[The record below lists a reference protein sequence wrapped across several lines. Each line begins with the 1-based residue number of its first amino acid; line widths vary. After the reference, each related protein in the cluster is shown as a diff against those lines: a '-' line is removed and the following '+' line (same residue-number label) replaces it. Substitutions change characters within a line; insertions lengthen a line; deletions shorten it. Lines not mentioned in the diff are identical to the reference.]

1 MAGGAGIELD
11 PGILCSEV
19 RTCGEMTFVAGDLSV
34 HPGEGIFRFRMV
46 EMLYLFPVV
55 EIVAAL
61 AIRSKFAFVG
71 IRVAA
76 YTVLRKT
83 QKRGGEILALNQRS
97 FGRTYVRG
105 SMAFLASNAGVFIY
119 QQIPRQLVVELL
131 E

>member
-46 EMLYLFPVV
+46 EMLYLFPIV

-61 AIRSKFAFVG
+61 AIRSEFAFVG

-76 YTVLRKT
+76 YAVESALVRPHLCAREYGISRKQCRRVYLPADT
-83 QKRGGEILALNQRS
+83 PSAC
-97 FGRTYVRG
+97 GRI
-105 SMAFLASNAGVFIY
+105 A
-119 QQIPRQLVVELL
+119 
-131 E
+131 

>member
-1 MAGGAGIELD
+1 
-11 PGILCSEV
+11 
-19 RTCGEMTFVAGDLSV
+19 MTFVAGDLSV

-46 EMLYLFPVV
+46 EMLHLFPVV

-61 AIRSKFAFVG
+61 AIRSEFAFVG

-76 YTVLRKT
+76 YAVLRKT

-97 FGRTYVRG
+97 FRRTDVRG
-105 SMAFLASNAGVFIY
+105 NMAFLASNAGVFIY